1 MANEAAATLMA
12 HTDTNLVTRA
22 QLAALPAVIG
32 TDSFKPVAHIEL
44 IETLEKALKRRDIN
58 IDREQFAIR
67 ADGSRLFGTLDLN
80 LNGIKG
86 SCASLGIRTANDKS
100 MSIQMIA
107 GMRIFV
113 CDNMAFNGD
122 MIALKRRH
130 TSGLNL
136 FDELEDAVAK
146 YERHYG
152 NLKLEVEN
160 LKARSLT
167 DDQAKVM
174 IYDIFAQK
182 AMPNRYFGE
191 VGGEYFNPTPRH
203 EEFAPRNAWSLHNAF
218 TEVAKQMPLT
228 TRIDATQEV
237 GRYFGLVGQKELTN

>member
-1 MANEAAATLMA
+1 MADAAVAPATATLIS
-12 HTDTNLVTRA
+12 HVDTELVTRQ

-44 IETLEKALKRRDIN
+44 VETLEKALTRRTIK
-58 IDREQFAIR
+58 IEREQFAIR
-67 ADGSRLFGTLDLN
+67 RDGSRLFGTLDLS

-86 SCASLGIRTANDKS
+86 SCASLGIRTSNDKS

-113 CDNMAFNGD
+113 CDNLAFNGD
-122 MIALKRRH
+122 MIALKRKH

-136 FDELEDAVAK
+136 FEELELAVSK
-146 YERHYG
+146 YEQHYL

-160 LKARSLT
+160 LKSRTLGDT
-167 DDQAKVM
+167 EAKAM
-174 IYDIFAQK
+174 IYDIFAK
-182 AMPNRYFGE
+182 EAMPARFFRP
-191 VGGEYFNPTPRH
+191 VGNEYFNPRH
-203 EEFAPRNAWSLHNAF
+203 EEFEPRTAWSLHNAF

-228 TRIDATQEV
+228 TRIDATQEI
-237 GRYFGLVGQKELTN
+237 GKYFGLVGQKN